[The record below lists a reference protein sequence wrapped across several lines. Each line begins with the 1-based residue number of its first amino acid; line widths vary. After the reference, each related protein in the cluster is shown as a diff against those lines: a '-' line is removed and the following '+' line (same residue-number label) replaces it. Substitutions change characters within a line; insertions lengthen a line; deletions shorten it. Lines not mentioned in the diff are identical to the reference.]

1 MIRFTQIIRMAVSSL
16 ILLTVVFL
24 LIPAVSHGVNITV
37 NSTVDPG
44 DGTCDM
50 VECTLREAVVQANM
64 VAGPDVITF
73 QAGLMGTIVLTGTD
87 IAIQDDLTITGPGA
101 DMITVSGGNTLRV
114 FNIHYNSFVCGNVMI
129 SGLKFIDGSA
139 VAFQTGDGTNYPQ
152 QINTDPQLINNL
164 ST

>member
-50 VECTLREAVVQANM
+50 AECTLREAVVQANM

-73 QAGLMGTIVLTGTD
+73 QAGLMGTIVLTGN
-87 IAIQDDLTITGPGA
+87 DLTITGPGA